1 MLVAALRDLQWRR
14 RRFAVT
20 VMGTSVVFALT
31 VVLAGL
37 ASTFDL
43 EAEETV
49 DLLSADAWAV
59 QADAAGPFIGA
70 KPISETTADEVAA
83 LDGVDAADP
92 LAFGRLTLA
101 DGQDLNL
108 FGVTPAGVGAP
119 TEVHGRPVEAD
130 GEVVA
135 STEIGLDVGDTLELG
150 DDDFEVVGTVP
161 ASTALSG
168 IPNVFTTV
176 ADTQTLVY
184 AGQPIVT
191 AVAIRGTPQGEVA
204 GLRLL
209 DEGAALDDLLRPI
222 EDAAGAITFLSIL
235 LWLVAGLIVGSVI
248 YLSAIERTR
257 DFAVFKATGA
267 STGAI
272 AGGLIA
278 QAVILSL
285 IAAAVAAVLATVLA
299 PLFPL
304 RVIISPAMYLVLPVV
319 AVGIGVLASL
329 AGLRRVTTID
339 PALAFGGP

>member
-1 MLVAALRDLQWRR
+1 MAALRDLQWRR

-20 VMGTSVVFALT
+20 VVGTAVVFALT

-49 DLLSADAWAV
+49 DLVAADAWAV
-59 QADAAGPFIGA
+59 DADAAGPFIGA
-70 KPISETTADEVAA
+70 KPIPEAVAVEVAA
-83 LDGVDAADP
+83 LDGVEQAAP

-101 DGQDLNL
+101 DGLDLNL
-108 FGVTPAGVGAP
+108 FGVTPGRVGAP
-119 TEVHGRPVEAD
+119 TDVDGRPLAAD

-135 STEIGLDVGDTLELG
+135 STEVGVDVGDTLTLG
-150 DDDFEVVGTVP
+150 DAEFEVVGTVTD
-161 ASTALSG
+161 STALSG

-176 ADTQTLVY
+176 ADAQALVY

-191 AVAIRGTPQGEVA
+191 AVAIRGTPRGDVE
-204 GLRLL
+204 GLSVL
-209 DEGAALDDLLRPI
+209 GPAAALDDLLRPL
-222 EDAAGAITFLSIL
+222 EDAGGAITFLSIL
-235 LWLVAGLIVGSVI
+235 LWFVAALIVGSVI

-257 DFAVFKATGA
+257 DFAVFKATGT
-267 STGAI
+267 STAAI

-278 QAVILSL
+278 QAVVLTL
-285 IAAAVAAVLATVLA
+285 VAAAVAAGLAAVLA

-304 RVIISPAMYLVLPVV
+304 RVIISPGTYILLPVV
-319 AVGIGVLASL
+319 AIGIGVLASL